1 MSTTASANDV
11 AGLQANGTNTYEV
24 TEPNV
29 TVSLDNTDFDVQSG
43 ASLTLTGSSN
53 TVTAESGAGGL
64 NVDGNGNVISGANA
78 DGMQVNLNGS
88 GNVLTMGGNG
98 GVTDTGSGDTITI
111 GTDSQAGLFGSQ
123 TTLDAT
129 QGGDLIYVE
138 STSSGATI
146 NASNDRVQA
155 SQSIQLNGDGNQV
168 GLSQSTLNLSGN
180 NNTIGVGTGSE
191 VVTSNGSLTEAAD
204 GSFVGTGN
212 VNAGAVSLTGGVATV
227 QLGNGN
233 IATIGNVAAG
243 TTFDYVDAS
252 GTTSSITLMDSDLQ
266 HVGGSLYDVTGP
278 VTALMSNTI
287 FDVQSGA
294 SLNLTGSSN
303 TVIAESGAGGLNVN
317 GTGNT
322 ISGANADGMQVDLN
336 GSGNVLTMGGNGGV
350 TDTGSGDTITIGT
363 DSQAGLFGSQTT
375 LDATQGGDLIYV
387 ESTSSG
393 ATINASNDR
402 VQASQSIQL
411 NGDGNQVGLSQSTL
425 NLSGNNNTIGV
436 GTGSEV
442 VTSNG
447 SLTEAAD
454 GSFVGT
460 GNVNAGAVS
469 LTGGVATVQL
479 GNGNI
484 ATIDNVA
491 SGTTFDYVDASG
503 ATSAFTLVDTDLQHV
518 GGSLYDVTGPV
529 TALMSNTIFDV
540 QSGASLNLTGSSN
553 TVIAE
558 SGVGGL
564 NVNGSGNV
572 ITGTSTNGMQV
583 GLSGSGNV
591 LTAGTN
597 GGVTDTGAGDT
608 ITIGTNSQAG
618 LFGSQTTLNA
628 KQGGDL
634 IYVESTSSGATVN
647 ASNDRV
653 QAWQS
658 FQLNGNGNEVG
669 VSQSTLNLSGN
680 NNTVGVGTGSEIVTS
695 NGSLT
700 DAANGTLVG
709 TGNVDVSAVSLSGGV
724 ATVQLGNGN
733 VATIGNVAAGTT
745 FEHVD
750 ASGNGTWTVLQDSG
764 LSSSVSAT
772 FDFGTGGGQQTI
784 NAVTGATGS
793 EAGVVDFAPGITD
806 NQLWFEQVGN
816 NLQVDIIGTRDSLTV
831 NGWFA
836 DAAAAQQFHTA
847 DGLMADSQV
856 NQLVAA
862 MASYSSANPG
872 FNPATAT
879 GMPSDSTL
887 QGAIASAWH
896 H

>member
-1 MSTTASANDV
+1 MKWRADGVERTVSMMLHVLRRTKPHTIEEQTMSTTASANDV

-24 TEPNV
+24 TQPNV
-29 TVSLDNTDFDVQSG
+29 AVSLDNTD
-43 ASLTLTGSSN
+43 
-53 TVTAESGAGGL
+53 
-64 NVDGNGNVISGANA
+64 
-78 DGMQVNLNGS
+78 
-88 GNVLTMGGNG
+88 
-98 GVTDTGSGDTITI
+98 
-111 GTDSQAGLFGSQ
+111 
-123 TTLDAT
+123 
-129 QGGDLIYVE
+129 
-138 STSSGATI
+138 
-146 NASNDRVQA
+146 
-155 SQSIQLNGDGNQV
+155 
-168 GLSQSTLNLSGN
+168 
-180 NNTIGVGTGSE
+180 
-191 VVTSNGSLTEAAD
+191 
-204 GSFVGTGN
+204 
-212 VNAGAVSLTGGVATV
+212 
-227 QLGNGN
+227 
-233 IATIGNVAAG
+233 
-243 TTFDYVDAS
+243 
-252 GTTSSITLMDSDLQ
+252 
-266 HVGGSLYDVTGP
+266 
-278 VTALMSNTI
+278 

-322 ISGANADGMQVDLN
+322 ISGANADGMQVNLN
-336 GSGNVLTMGGNGGV
+336 GSGNVLTMGGDGGV
-350 TDTGSGDTITIGT
+350 GDSGAGDTITIGAN
-363 DSQAGLFGSQTT
+363 SQASLFGSQTT
-375 LDATQGGDLIYV
+375 LNATQGNDLIYV
-387 ESTSSG
+387 QGTG
-393 ATINASNDR
+393 VTVNASNDR
-402 VQASQSIQL
+402 VQAWQSFQL

-425 NLSGNNNTIGV
+425 SLSGNNNTISAGA
-436 GTGSEV
+436 GSEV
-442 VTSNG
+442 VTSSG

-460 GNVNAGAVS
+460 GNVSAGAVS

-479 GNGNI
+479 GNGNVE
-484 ATIDNVA
+484 TIDNVV

-503 ATSAFTLVDTDLQHV
+503 ATSAFTLTDTDLQHV

-540 QSGASLNLTGSSN
+540 QSGASLNVTGSSN

-558 SGVGGL
+558 NGAGGL

-597 GGVTDTGAGDT
+597 GGVTDSGAGDT
-608 ITIGTNSQAG
+608 ITIGTNSQAD
-618 LFGSQTTLNA
+618 LFGSQATLNA
-628 KQGGDL
+628 KQGGDV
-634 IYVESTSSGATVN
+634 IYVENTSSGATVN

-658 FQLNGNGNEVG
+658 FQLNGDGNQVAL
-669 VSQSTLNLSGN
+669 SQPKTLNLSGS
-680 NNTVGVGTGSEIVTS
+680 NNTISIVDAGSEVVTS
-695 NGSLT
+695 SGSLT
-700 DAANGTLVG
+700 ETANGTLVG
-709 TGNVDVSAVSLSGGV
+709 TGNVDASAVSLTGGV

-733 VATIGNVAAGTT
+733 VATIDNVAAGST
-745 FEHVD
+745 FEQVD

-784 NAVTGATGS
+784 NAVTGAAGS
-793 EAGVVDFAPGITD
+793 EAGVVDFAPGVTD

-816 NLQVDIIGTRDSLTV
+816 NLQVDIIGTQDSLTV

-836 DAAAAQQFHTA
+836 GDAAVQQFHTA
-847 DGLMADSQV
+847 DGLTADSQV

-872 FNPATAT
+872 FNPTTAT
-879 GMPSDSTL
+879 GMPGDSTL
-887 QGAIASAWH
+887 QGTVVSAWH